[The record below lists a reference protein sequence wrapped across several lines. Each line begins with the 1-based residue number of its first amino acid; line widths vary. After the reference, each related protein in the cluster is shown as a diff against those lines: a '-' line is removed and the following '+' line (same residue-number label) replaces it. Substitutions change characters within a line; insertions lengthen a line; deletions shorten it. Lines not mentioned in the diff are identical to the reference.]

1 MNNTIKIY
9 SSEYQ
14 EVKEKLS
21 KAANN
26 GNLVIFIGAGISKLC
41 GFPLWNETCDKLID
55 YCIDQRWLSKEEGE
69 QIRKCSA
76 PIMKMTGC
84 RKHMPKEAFNQ
95 FLRDVFGKDVPEE
108 YSDDYQRLKNALRA
122 LSSVI
127 VTTNIDEI
135 FDDLC
140 LDKNRFYST
149 HHIENLRIIK
159 GGERQIWHIHGSVRD
174 ITAIVFTEEQYK
186 ERYLDEKVI
195 AAFKRFFDSNNCTVL
210 FVGYGLGDTELLP
223 YFEGD
228 LKNRKNHF
236 FLEGHNKDNDE
247 EFKKKCKICDE
258 RGIQVLEYDLGNN
271 EYEKVIDVLENLANY
286 MNLESTYPSVRF
298 DEISK
303 LLIEKPDEESIEFVC
318 EELYSLLPQHQ
329 SWLLHN
335 VSMEGCNPE
344 WLIVFLKDPKL
355 KHISYL
361 IKCNTY
367 R

>member
-14 EVKEKLS
+14 EVKAKLS

-55 YCIDQRWLSKEEGE
+55 HCIDNHWLSKEEGE
-69 QIRKCSA
+69 QIRKCSD
-76 PIMKMTGC
+76 PIMKMSQC
-84 RKHMPKEAFNQ
+84 MKHITEEAFDQ
-95 FLRDVFGKDVPEE
+95 FLKGVFGKDVPEE
-108 YSDDYQRLKNALRA
+108 CFSDYQRLKNALRA

-149 HHIENLRIIK
+149 QHIENLRIIK
-159 GGERQIWHIHGSVRD
+159 GRGRQIWHIHGSLRD

-186 ERYLDEKVI
+186 ERYSDEKVI

-228 LKNRKNHF
+228 LKNRKNHYF
-236 FLEGHNKDNDE
+236 IKEHDKNKEDE
-247 EFKKKCKICDE
+247 FEKICKKCDE
-258 RGIQVLEYDLGNN
+258 RGIQVLEYDFQNGG
-271 EYEKVIDVLENLANY
+271 YNLI
-286 MNLESTYPSVRF
+286 L
-298 DEISK
+298 
-303 LLIEKPDEESIEFVC
+303 
-318 EELYSLLPQHQ
+318 
-329 SWLLHN
+329 
-335 VSMEGCNPE
+335 
-344 WLIVFLKDPKL
+344 
-355 KHISYL
+355 
-361 IKCNTY
+361 
-367 R
+367 